1 MTNDPPAGALS
12 DTARTTISFLLFV
25 HLFALGVAILSNT
38 SPLPE
43 PNEPA
48 LPDLKRQ
55 LRQVPGL
62 VPYLQLL
69 DMDFGYT
76 GGDRYQSA
84 DYHLTHNT
92 PWDLAYRI
100 ELTLKLADGA
110 EQQVVIPNASLQPG
124 LRRLHYQMLAT
135 RMARL
140 EGYDGPDAQ
149 IPLAVATHYVRRFGA
164 TGGRLRLVAE
174 YQRTMEE
181 LSGLSTRS
189 GQELPPLETRVAFDF
204 YVLVQGDKV
213 SLLRA
218 ESTSDAAAPD
228 SNNTPQSS
236 PQPGNQQPSADQP
249 SAALPSISIRPP
261 GVEK

>member
-1 MTNDPPAGALS
+1 MSMATPAQAPALS
-12 DTARTTISFLLFV
+12 DTARTVISLLLFV
-25 HLFALGVAILSNT
+25 HLFALAVAILSNT

-43 PNEPA
+43 PDQAA

-62 VPYLQLL
+62 VPYLQWL

-92 PWDLAYRI
+92 FWDLAYRV
-100 ELTLKLADGA
+100 ELTLKLPDGS
-110 EQQVVIPNASLQPG
+110 EQQVVIPNDSLQPG

-149 IPLAVATHYVRRFGA
+149 LPLAVAAHYVKRFGA
-164 TGGRLRLVAE
+164 TGGRLRLVGE
-174 YQRTMEE
+174 MQRTMEE
-181 LSGLSTRS
+181 LNGLGRPA
-189 GQELPPLETRVAFDF
+189 GEEPPALEPRVALDY
-204 YVLVQGDKV
+204 YVLVQGESV

-218 ESTSDAAAPD
+218 ESTRDAAAP
-228 SNNTPQSS
+228 
-236 PQPGNQQPSADQP
+236 G
-249 SAALPSISIRPP
+249 SAATVTPPVDTPPVAPSDLLVRPP
-261 GVEK
+261 VGTP